1 MLVEQYFYP
10 EGWGGAEIP
19 RDIALALRA
28 AGFVVSVLCGT
39 EQYVPAEDAGPD
51 PTASGIDILRVP
63 RLLPGPP
70 RRARLLRTVW
80 FCSWALLRLLT
91 RRRAR
96 LIITQT
102 NPPLIVPITALAAAL
117 RRIPLV
123 IIAQD
128 LYPEVLIAS
137 GSIREG
143 SWPARMLRA
152 FFSKAYRTANRVVVL
167 GPCMKRRVLAKGV
180 APDHVVTISNWAT
193 GPIETGPHE
202 GLRAR
207 FGLGD
212 AFLVLYTGNLGR
224 GHEFETLLEGVRT
237 AAATGAGL
245 TLVFVGGGA
254 RRAEVERRAAEL
266 ALDVRFLDHVTAQ
279 ELPAVLGIAQL
290 GVVTLRAG
298 FEGVIVPSKLFG
310 YLARGL
316 PALYVGPEG
325 DMSEVIRGA
334 DCGAV
339 CPPGDAAGVAAVLQR
354 ARSDP
359 ALLERWSQRARAA
372 YAQRYDRALG
382 LSAYVSLATGALRD
396 ASP

>member
-10 EGWGGAEIP
+10 EGWGGAQIP
-19 RDIALALRA
+19 RDIALAWRE
-28 AGFVVSVLCGT
+28 AGFAVSVLCGT
-39 EQYVPAEDAGPD
+39 EQYVATDDAGPD
-51 PTASGIDILRVP
+51 PAAAGITILRVP
-63 RLLPGPP
+63 RLLPGAP
-70 RRARLLRTVW
+70 RTARMLRTLWFCLWALVRLL
-80 FCSWALLRLLT
+80 A

-96 LIITQT
+96 LIVTQT
-102 NPPLIVPITALAAAL
+102 NPPLIVPVTALAAAI

-137 GSIREG
+137 GSIPE
-143 SWPARMLRA
+143 SAWPTRLLEAV
-152 FFSKAYRTANRVVVL
+152 FSRAYRRASRVVVL
-167 GPCMKRRVLAKGV
+167 GPCMERRVRAKGV
-180 APDHVVTISNWAT
+180 APERLVIISNWAT
-193 GPIETGPHE
+193 GHLEAVRQA

-207 FGLGD
+207 LGLED
-212 AFLVLYTGNLGR
+212 AFVVLYTGNLGR
-224 GHEFETLLEGVRT
+224 GHEFATLLEGVRR
-237 AAATGAGL
+237 AAGSGPRL

-266 ALDVRFLDHVTAQ
+266 GLDVRFLDHVSAQ
-279 ELPAVLGIAQL
+279 ELPAVLGLAQL

-316 PALYVGPEG
+316 PTLYIGPEG
-325 DMSEVIRGA
+325 DMSEVIRAA

-339 CPPGDAAGVAAVLQR
+339 CAPGDAAAVAAVLER
-354 ARSDP
+354 ARTDHS
-359 ALLERWSQRARAA
+359 LLEHWGQRARAA
-372 YAQRYDRALG
+372 YARRYDRTIG
-382 LSAYVSLATGALRD
+382 LAAYVSLAAGALRE